1 MSIRAS
7 NWAWMIQLSPAPK
20 IVLLALADIAD
31 DAGVCY
37 PSISH
42 IAKKACLG
50 ERAVQRRLAEL
61 RQLRLLSVQRRF
73 RKDGS
78 PTSNLYSLHISMSA
92 ERDRGGVEMTP
103 PPVAASQ
110 DDPHESPPGDG
121 SADVRT
127 DNNTCSKSPL
137 TPSVGVDASI
147 CLVFPKAWPR
157 EMIDGAVR
165 VLRGIPGYRAQ
176 VLIDELVSRSQ
187 VGSVSRPL
195 SYLRAL
201 AKSERAGSFVPE
213 LAHRALAARTQKSDQ
228 FNAPESTSTDRSAAR
243 DAIREAR
250 ARLKQKKS
258 TSRPTTN
265 L

>member
-110 DDPHESPPGDG
+110 DDPDESPPGDG

-127 DNNTCSKSPL
+127 DNNTCSKSLL

-165 VLRGIPGYRAQ
+165 VLRGIPSYRAQ

-201 AKSERAGSFVPE
+201 AKSERAGSFIPE
-213 LAHRALAARTQKSDQ
+213 LAHRALAARTQLTEQADTT
-228 FNAPESTSTDRSAAR
+228 ESRVTDRSIAH

-250 ARLKQKKS
+250 ALIKRKKS
-258 TSRPTTN
+258 PVPPSTH